1 MQKWPFFNNKP
12 KVQPEQQSAEKPKP
26 EAPQQIAPAQQS
38 KPNNIMP
45 AAQQKPSPSQQG
57 VSNAGKKPNM
67 TMPAV
72 QQKPNQQGVSN
83 AGTANAGL
91 ANTGKPN
98 MTMPAVQQK
107 PNQQG
112 VSNMGTSN
120 TGTANTGKPNMAMP
134 AAQQKPNQQGVSNAG
149 TANMGTANAGM
160 ANMGTENA
168 GMPNM
173 NMPASKEMPAQM
185 TLPTVPAPKD
195 NSKFMVSM
203 NNKGHH
209 KSNQAGQ
216 QMNNANMMGQQM
228 NNANTMGQQIS
239 NANAMGQQMENS
251 NVMAGHT
258 GGKPEKGQ
266 NLQDDADIQVPLSE
280 ALNLIKNAVEGETED
295 RLFYE
300 YLINNASSRK
310 DKEIIKGIRDDEI
323 KHAKLFRQLYYEHT
337 GKIIGPDKNVSFEKP
352 ASYCDGLIK
361 ALMGEQ
367 NAVRK
372 YRKILFA
379 MKERSHINTLTE
391 IITDEIRHG
400 SLYNLLIHNNDCK
413 Y

>member
-1 MQKWPFFNNKP
+1 
-12 KVQPEQQSAEKPKP
+12 
-26 EAPQQIAPAQQS
+26 
-38 KPNNIMP
+38 
-45 AAQQKPSPSQQG
+45 
-57 VSNAGKKPNM
+57 
-67 TMPAV
+67 
-72 QQKPNQQGVSN
+72 
-83 AGTANAGL
+83 
-91 ANTGKPN
+91 
-98 MTMPAVQQK
+98 
-107 PNQQG
+107 
-112 VSNMGTSN
+112 
-120 TGTANTGKPNMAMP
+120 
-134 AAQQKPNQQGVSNAG
+134 
-149 TANMGTANAGM
+149 
-160 ANMGTENA
+160 
-168 GMPNM
+168 
-173 NMPASKEMPAQM
+173 
-185 TLPTVPAPKD
+185 
-195 NSKFMVSM
+195 
-203 NNKGHH
+203 
-209 KSNQAGQ
+209 
-216 QMNNANMMGQQM
+216 MMGQQM
-228 NNANTMGQQIS
+228 NNANTMGQQMS
-239 NANAMGQQMENS
+239 NANVMGQQMENS

-266 NLQDDADIQVPLSE
+266 NLQDDADIQVTLSE

-300 YLINNASSRK
+300 YLINNAPSRK

>member
-38 KPNNIMP
+38 KPNNVMP

-57 VSNAGKKPNM
+57 VSNTGTAN
-67 TMPAV
+67 T
-72 QQKPNQQGVSN
+72 
-83 AGTANAGL
+83 GTANAG
-91 ANTGKPN
+91 
-98 MTMPAVQQK
+98 M
-107 PNQQG
+107 
-112 VSNMGTSN
+112 
-120 TGTANTGKPNMAMP
+120 ANTGKPNMAMP
-134 AAQQKPNQQGVSNAG
+134 AAQQKPNQQGMSNAG

-160 ANMGTENA
+160 ANTGMPNMTMPAAQQKPNQQGVANAGTANMGMANAGMANA

-173 NMPASKEMPAQM
+173 TMPASKEMPAQM

-203 NNKGHH
+203 NNKGHQ
-209 KSNQAGQ
+209 KSNLAGQ

-228 NNANTMGQQIS
+228 NNANTMGQQL
-239 NANAMGQQMENS
+239 ENS

-258 GGKPEKGQ
+258 GGKPEKGE
-266 NLQDDADIQVPLSE
+266 NLQDDADVQVTLSE
-280 ALNLIKNAVEGETED
+280 ALNLIKNAIEGETED
-295 RLFYE
+295 RMFYE
-300 YLINNASSRK
+300 YLINNAPSRK

-337 GKIIGPDKNVSFEKP
+337 GKIIGPDKNVSFDKP

-391 IITDEIRHG
+391 IITDEISHG

>member
-45 AAQQKPSPSQQG
+45 AAQQKPSPSQ
-57 VSNAGKKPNM
+57 K
-67 TMPAV
+67 
-72 QQKPNQQGVSN
+72 GVSN

-112 VSNMGTSN
+112 VSNA
-120 TGTANTGKPNMAMP
+120 GTANAGMANTGMPNMTMP

-160 ANMGTENA
+160 ANMGTANA

-228 NNANTMGQQIS
+228 N